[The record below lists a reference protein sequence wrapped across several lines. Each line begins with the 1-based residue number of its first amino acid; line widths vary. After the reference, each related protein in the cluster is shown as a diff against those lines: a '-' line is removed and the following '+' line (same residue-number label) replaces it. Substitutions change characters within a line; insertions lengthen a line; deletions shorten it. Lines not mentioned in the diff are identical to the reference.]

1 MTHGIDAAMQRMQTP
16 ALQPMA
22 DGATTEP
29 QSGKLRA
36 GDHPMLAHRERR
48 DPPIDARPPQ
58 FGPYDGLKCT
68 FASHPADLGRQTAPG
83 KDRIATTLSQ
93 KRDRSRFL
101 DAPFVN

>member
-36 GDHPMLAHRERR
+36 GDHPVLAHRERR
-48 DPPIDARPPQ
+48 DPSIDARPPQ
-58 FGPYDGLKCT
+58 FGPMTGL
-68 FASHPADLGRQTAPG
+68 SAPSPLIRPILAA
-83 KDRIATTLSQ
+83 KPRREKTESLRLVTEA
-93 KRDRSRFL
+93 
-101 DAPFVN
+101 